1 MKVAKLNC
9 NQCDGCR
16 TSKECERWWLHKFRA
31 TCITRLLQSR
41 MDLRTVMKFS
51 GHSDLESVV
60 RYLSPAA
67 DAAIKA
73 HVDGVEWM

>member
-1 MKVAKLNC
+1 
-9 NQCDGCR
+9 
-16 TSKECERWWLHKFRA
+16 
-31 TCITRLLQSR
+31 

-51 GHSDLESVV
+51 GHSDLDSVM